1 MTQQEYHLQDKQ
13 LIAVDCII
21 FGYEKGEL
29 KLLLFKRQLEPKL
42 GSWSLIG
49 GWVDINETVEKAAG
63 RVLFKITGLN
73 NIFQEQVKVF
83 SDPNRDP
90 GGRVVSL
97 AFYSLIDIRKHNK
110 ELVNQYGAKW
120 WPVSKLPELIF
131 DHSEMVNESLKKLR
145 TKATHDIVGRDL
157 LPVEFTITQLRQ
169 LYNSIFVREFDMGN
183 FRKKILSLNALE
195 RLDKKDNSDSKKG
208 AYYYTVKKLNETDEF
223 DRIIKI

>member
-13 LIAVDCII
+13 LIAVDCVI

-29 KLLLFKRQLEPKL
+29 KLLLFKRQLEPEL

-49 GWVDINETVEKAAG
+49 GWVDVNETVEKAAE

-83 SDPNRDP
+83 SNPNRDP

-97 AFYSLIDIRKHNK
+97 AFYSLIDIRRHNK
-110 ELVNQYGAKW
+110 ELVNQYGAYW

-131 DHSEMVNESLKKLR
+131 DHSEMVNESLKKLL
-145 TKATHDIVGRDL
+145 I
-157 LPVEFTITQLRQ
+157 
-169 LYNSIFVREFDMGN
+169 S
-183 FRKKILSLNALE
+183 
-195 RLDKKDNSDSKKG
+195 
-208 AYYYTVKKLNETDEF
+208 
-223 DRIIKI
+223 